1 MEPVANIYSINQ
13 HREAD
18 VKKITTTIKAI
29 FRGRGDFQAAEGKKF
44 YVERKLITVFPSHI
58 FCQIQNLHSNKKLFM
73 LDFLFIS
80 TNRGLP
86 CEGGGGFF

>member
-29 FRGRGDFQAAEGKKF
+29 FRGRGDFQAAEGKKL
-44 YVERKLITVFPSHI
+44 YVGR
-58 FCQIQNLHSNKKLFM
+58 Q
-73 LDFLFIS
+73 
-80 TNRGLP
+80 
-86 CEGGGGFF
+86 